1 MRCDTCGARNAE
13 GATWCT
19 QCYASFTPD
28 RPEPPIGASDASPT
42 SAAGATGT
50 GPSTDVPLS
59 GTGMDAPSTI
69 APADGVPRVAS
80 PVETGAA
87 EGTDAADPAGGSS
100 SVVEV
105 GDVRE
110 LDGVVEWRCRACE
123 SWVALEMPSCHAC
136 GSPRAGFGEDPRPQ
150 ASVAASNHG
159 KVLTAAALFP
169 GVGHLVAGR
178 TGSGATRLALGL
190 LWLMGGIWWVA
201 TTAASGSAPGVVL
214 ILGALVLWVASY
226 LDVQAILS
234 GRDEPFGVRGL
245 LWSVV
250 GVTALL
256 MVAVAW
262 LATGPSLS

>member
-1 MRCDTCGARNAE
+1 MRCDNCGARNPE

-19 QCYASFTPD
+19 QCYTSFTSDPPETATAAPEAPPVAPAPD
-28 RPEPPIGASDASPT
+28 APGTAP
-42 SAAGATGT
+42 ATG
-50 GPSTDVPLS
+50 SHS
-59 GTGMDAPSTI
+59 APT
-69 APADGVPRVAS
+69 ADGPRTA
-80 PVETGAA
+80 PTVEADAA
-87 EGTDAADPAGGSS
+87 EGRDTSTEPAGPPP

-105 GDVRE
+105 GDVRD

-136 GSPRAGFGEDPRPQ
+136 GSPRAGFGEQPRSE
-150 ASVAASNHG
+150 ATVAPSEHG
-159 KVLTAAALFP
+159 KVLTAAAIFP
-169 GVGHLVAGR
+169 GVGHLRAGR
-178 TGSGATRLALGL
+178 TGSGATRFALGL
-190 LWLMGGIWWVA
+190 LWLIGGIWWVA

-226 LDVQAILS
+226 LDVQAFLA

-256 MVAVAW
+256 MIAVAW
-262 LATGPSLS
+262 LATGPSLG